1 MFIFIPQFNLV
12 HTIST
17 RTKTVY
23 TFVEKGMT
31 IKCNSHFSNVLNKLP
46 SMVLWNV
53 KFYLNFW
60 IQPLNYV
67 FYPRSF
73 LFLSPSPPPRLI
85 VLTIHA
91 RALMCCMCQN
101 PPLPYVRVHRDTCLQ
116 NLRRL
121 LPWPPATRIAQCD
134 SGLPDRSFHLKLGP
148 VLICWLAGQ
157 V

>member
-1 MFIFIPQFNLV
+1 MTVMFIFIPQLNLV

-17 RTKTVY
+17 RAKTLY
-23 TFVEKGMT
+23 TFVEKGMA

-46 SMVLWNV
+46 SMVLWIFVSNLSIT
-53 KFYLNFW
+53 FF
-60 IQPLNYV
+60 
-67 FYPRSF
+67 
-73 LFLSPSPPPRLI
+73 FLSPQLFVPVTLPPTRLI
-85 VLTIHA
+85 VLTIHP
-91 RALMCCMCQN
+91 RALMCRTCQK
-101 PPLPYVRVHRDTCLQ
+101 PPLPYVRVHRDTRLQ

-134 SGLPDRSFHLKLGP
+134 SGLPDQSFHLKLGA